1 MFQDSERLSLRQLK
15 LHCQPE
21 NRVFSR
27 RSTQHN
33 LSALYCAAI
42 GTVPFTF
49 LALTAVVE
57 KLKKFID
64 QDSFTAP
71 WRMPL
76 EWTSANPAIKSL
88 Y

>member
-1 MFQDSERLSLRQLK
+1 MCQDSERLSLRQLK

-21 NRVFSR
+21 TVFPAR
-27 RSTQHN
+27 KSTQHN
-33 LSALYCAAI
+33 LSALSCTAI
-42 GTVPFTF
+42 GIVPFTF

-57 KLKKFID
+57 KLKKFFD
-64 QDSFTAP
+64 QDSFTTP
-71 WRMPL
+71 WRMRL